1 MAQLTG
7 RKMMVQHQRGTE
19 LPVIRGIHVAL
30 WVLVMEALFVGRME
44 KNAQLIK
51 IIVMDIVKHP
61 VVLVTGTVIAIRLIM
76 KNV

>member
-1 MAQLTG
+1 
-7 RKMMVQHQRGTE
+7 
-19 LPVIRGIHVAL
+19 
-30 WVLVMEALFVGRME
+30 MEALFVGRME